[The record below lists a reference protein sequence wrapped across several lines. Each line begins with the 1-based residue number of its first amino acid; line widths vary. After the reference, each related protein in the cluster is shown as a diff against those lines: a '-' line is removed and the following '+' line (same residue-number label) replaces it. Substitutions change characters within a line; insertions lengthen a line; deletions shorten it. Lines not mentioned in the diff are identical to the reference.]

1 MLYFIGAV
9 KYYRFYVEEIAMT
22 NNVLKIFSLDRIYFF
37 LEKQSPYKYHSFAVF
52 LVVYIIKSHNRLD
65 VIYFGLVTFY
75 YIKVK
80 FYRWK
85 KYH

>member
-1 MLYFIGAV
+1 MFFFCFFMLYFIGAV

-22 NNVLKIFSLDRIYFF
+22 NKVLKIFSLDRIYFF
-37 LEKQSPYKYHSFAVF
+37 LAVF